1 MLLPASLRVTAIP
14 RSMCLPLIR
23 TLTAMREQRTESH
36 IEMGPAEKGFAEG
49 RAPFAPRSAVYITED
64 ALQRIHLHV
73 QRHRVV
79 AAGES

>member
-1 MLLPASLRVTAIP
+1 
-14 RSMCLPLIR
+14 
-23 TLTAMREQRTESH
+23 MREQRTESH